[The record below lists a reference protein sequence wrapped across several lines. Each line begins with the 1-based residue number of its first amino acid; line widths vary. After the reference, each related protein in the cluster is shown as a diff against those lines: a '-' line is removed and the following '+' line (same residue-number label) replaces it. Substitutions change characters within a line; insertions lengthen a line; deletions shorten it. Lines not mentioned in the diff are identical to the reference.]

1 MAHIETQREEYKFKS
16 TTIYEQQVINMADS
30 KMAAEE
36 VTATN
41 TTAASG
47 IANDDN
53 GDHTYANVPAP
64 APAPAN
70 AAESTTAPN
79 TAANSNEAAPP
90 PPSSSTS
97 TDNADGGASASDEPK
112 PKVFNTVDFSF
123 MLGLAMDD
131 FICVTMIMSLFRTL
145 LSNSFDEQDIL
156 HKILT
161 IIKDARQQTAASSP
175 PPPSTTTTSTST

>member
-1 MAHIETQREEYKFKS
+1 
-16 TTIYEQQVINMADS
+16 MADS

-53 GDHTYANVPAP
+53 GDHTYANVPA
-64 APAPAN
+64 APAPTN

-79 TAANSNEAAPP
+79 TAANSNEAA

-145 LSNSFDEQDIL
+145 LSNSFDEQDVL
-156 HKILT
+156 HKVLT
-161 IIKDARQQTAASSP
+161 LIQDARQLAASS
-175 PPPSTTTTSTST
+175 PPPSTTTTTTST

>member
-1 MAHIETQREEYKFKS
+1 
-16 TTIYEQQVINMADS
+16 MADS

-41 TTAASG
+41 TTATSG

-64 APAPAN
+64 APAN
-70 AAESTTAPN
+70 AAESTTTPN
-79 TAANSNEAAPP
+79 TAASGETAP
-90 PPSSSTS
+90 PPSSSSS
-97 TDNADGGASASDEPK
+97 TDNADGGGASASDEPK
-112 PKVFNTVDFSF
+112 PKVFNSVDFSF

-145 LSNSFDEQDIL
+145 LSNSFDEHDVL
-156 HKILT
+156 RKVLT
-161 IIKDARQQTAASSP
+161 LIKDARLAAPSP
-175 PPPSTTTTSTST
+175 PPTTTTTTST

>member
-1 MAHIETQREEYKFKS
+1 
-16 TTIYEQQVINMADS
+16 MADS

-41 TTAASG
+41 TTTASG

-53 GDHTYANVPAP
+53 GDHTYANVPAT
-64 APAPAN
+64 APAN
-70 AAESTTAPN
+70 AAESTPAPN

-90 PPSSSTS
+90 SSSSSS

-145 LSNSFDEQDIL
+145 LSNSFDEHDVL
-156 HKILT
+156 HKVLT
-161 IIKDARQQTAASSP
+161 IIKDAKQLAASSP
-175 PPPSTTTTSTST
+175 PPSTTTATSTT

>member
-1 MAHIETQREEYKFKS
+1 
-16 TTIYEQQVINMADS
+16 MADS

-53 GDHTYANVPAP
+53 GDHTYVNVPAP
-64 APAPAN
+64 ASIAEN
-70 AAESTTAPN
+70 ADTPPPTAGN
-79 TAANSNEAAPP
+79 TAANSNEAA

-123 MLGLAMDD
+123 MCGLAMDD

-145 LSNSFDEQDIL
+145 LSNSYDERDVL

-161 IIKDARQQTAASSP
+161 IIHDARKQAAPS
-175 PPPSTTTTSTST
+175 PPPSTTTTTTTTST

>member
-41 TTAASG
+41 TTATSG

-64 APAPAN
+64 APAN

-79 TAANSNEAAPP
+79 TATSDETAP
-90 PPSSSTS
+90 PPSSSSS

-112 PKVFNTVDFSF
+112 PKVINNVDFSF
-123 MLGLAMDD
+123 MLGLALDD

-145 LSNSFDEQDIL
+145 LSNSFDEHDVL
-156 HKILT
+156 HKVLT
-161 IIKDARQQTAASSP
+161 LIQDARQLAASS
-175 PPPSTTTTSTST
+175 PPPSTTTTTSTT

>member
-1 MAHIETQREEYKFKS
+1 
-16 TTIYEQQVINMADS
+16 MADS

-41 TTAASG
+41 TTATSG

-53 GDHTYANVPAP
+53 GDHTYANVPVP
-64 APAPAN
+64 VPAN

-90 PPSSSTS
+90 SSSTSS

-112 PKVFNTVDFSF
+112 PKVFNSVDFSF

-145 LSNSFDEQDIL
+145 LSNSFDEHDVL
-156 HKILT
+156 RKVLT
-161 IIKDARQQTAASSP
+161 LIKDARQLAAPSP
-175 PPPSTTTTSTST
+175 PPTTTTTTST

>member
-64 APAPAN
+64 TPAN

-79 TAANSNEAAPP
+79 TANSNEAA

-97 TDNADGGASASDEPK
+97 TDNTDGGASASNEPK
-112 PKVFNTVDFSF
+112 PKVTNNVDFSF
-123 MLGLAMDD
+123 MLDLPMDD
-131 FICVTMIMSLFRTL
+131 FIRITMIMSLFRNL
-145 LSNSFDEQDIL
+145 LSNSFDENDVL
-156 HKILT
+156 HKVLT
-161 IIKDARQQTAASSP
+161 LIHDARKLAASS
-175 PPPSTTTTSTST
+175 PPPSTTTTTMTST

>member
-1 MAHIETQREEYKFKS
+1 
-16 TTIYEQQVINMADS
+16 MADS

-53 GDHTYANVPAP
+53 GDNGDHTYANVPAP
-64 APAPAN
+64 APAN
-70 AAESTTAPN
+70 TAESTTAPN
-79 TAANSNEAAPP
+79 TAANSNEAA

-112 PKVFNTVDFSF
+112 PKVTNNMDFSF
-123 MLGLAMDD
+123 MIGLSIDD
-131 FICVTMIMSLFRTL
+131 MIRITMIMSSFRTL
-145 LSNSFDEQDIL
+145 LSDAFDENDVL
-156 HKILT
+156 HKVLT
-161 IIKDARQQTAASSP
+161 LIQDARQQTTAASSP
-175 PPPSTTTTSTST
+175 PSMTTTEATSI

>member
-1 MAHIETQREEYKFKS
+1 
-16 TTIYEQQVINMADS
+16 MADS
-30 KMAAEE
+30 KMVAEE

-64 APAPAN
+64 APAN
-70 AAESTTAPN
+70 TAESTTAPN
-79 TAANSNEAAPP
+79 TAPNSNEAA

-112 PKVFNTVDFSF
+112 PKVTNNMDFSF
-123 MLGLAMDD
+123 MLGLSMDD
-131 FICVTMIMSLFRTL
+131 MIRITMIMSSFRTL
-145 LSNSFDEQDIL
+145 LSDAFDENDVL
-156 HKILT
+156 HKVLT
-161 IIKDARQQTAASSP
+161 LIHDAKKQAASS
-175 PPPSTTTTSTST
+175 PPPSTTTTTTTST

>member
-1 MAHIETQREEYKFKS
+1 
-16 TTIYEQQVINMADS
+16 MADS

-53 GDHTYANVPAP
+53 GDHTYANVPAAP

-90 PPSSSTS
+90 SSSTSS

-112 PKVFNTVDFSF
+112 PKVLFNSVDFSF

-145 LSNSFDEQDIL
+145 LCKSFDEQDVL
-156 HKILT
+156 HKVLK
-161 IIKDARQQTAASSP
+161 IIQDAKQLAASS
-175 PPPSTTTTSTST
+175 PPPSTTTTTETTST

>member
-1 MAHIETQREEYKFKS
+1 
-16 TTIYEQQVINMADS
+16 MADS
-30 KMAAEE
+30 KMTTDTTSNTTNAE
-36 VTATN
+36 VTAN
-41 TTAASG
+41 T
-47 IANDDN
+47 
-53 GDHTYANVPAP
+53 DHTYANVPAP
-64 APAPAN
+64 ASIAENADTPPPTAAN
-70 AAESTTAPN
+70 T
-79 TAANSNEAAPP
+79 ANSNEAA

-145 LSNSFDEQDIL
+145 LSNSFDEHDVL
-156 HKILT
+156 HKVLT

-175 PPPSTTTTSTST
+175 PPSTTTTTTTST

>member
-1 MAHIETQREEYKFKS
+1 LAHIETQREEYKFKS

-53 GDHTYANVPAP
+53 DHTYANVPAP
-64 APAPAN
+64 APVTGN
-70 AAESTTAPN
+70 ADSTTAAN
-79 TAANSNEAAPP
+79 TANSNEAA

-112 PKVFNTVDFSF
+112 PKVTNNVDFAF
-123 MLGLAMDD
+123 MLDLPIET
-131 FICVTMIMSLFRTL
+131 FIRITMILSMFRTL
-145 LSNSFDEQDIL
+145 LPTTFDENELL

-161 IIKDARQQTAASSP
+161 LIHDARKQAASSP
-175 PPPSTTTTSTST
+175 PQSTTTTTTST